1 MVVGNHWQRIVKLRD
16 LRFVG
21 LSMNQSAGQSRRN
34 MMLKMML
41 LSARLRLKRSAKMKP
56 LVTQPTPSA
65 PSGPRKCALLRRNLS
80 RSSHQ
85 SQGVPRN
92 QGRSVLHLDVDSR
105 KEKKSAM
112 TRPRQLSRM
121 LLRNS
126 VLLSL
131 REHASM
137 SQNLCPSLSL
147 LRSVLMFPR
156 KSVPGPRQ
164 TQGRSRS
171 QLLRSGAM
179 CQLRNQDLHKQK
191 IFYKKKNITPASNF
205 ARVET

>member
-56 LVTQPTPSA
+56 LVTQPTPNA
-65 PSGPRKCALLRRNLS
+65 LSGPKKCALLRRNLS

-85 SQGVPRN
+85 SLGVPRN
-92 QGRSVLHLDVDSR
+92 QERSVLHLDVDSR

-126 VLLSL
+126 VLLSP
-131 REHASM
+131 REPASM
-137 SQNLCPSLSL
+137 SPNLYPS
-147 LRSVLMFPR
+147 
-156 KSVPGPRQ
+156 
-164 TQGRSRS
+164 
-171 QLLRSGAM
+171 
-179 CQLRNQDLHKQK
+179 
-191 IFYKKKNITPASNF
+191 
-205 ARVET
+205 